1 MSFPILTAR
10 LAAEEFPTVVRNP
23 ALYWPYRWTHM
34 MLCAEVSM
42 IKRLFA
48 IAVDVMVIG
57 ITWAKAHRQIKDIHD
72 LQVSESVSMIMLR
85 DGTTITGS
93 VYL

>member
-1 MSFPILTAR
+1 
-10 LAAEEFPTVVRNP
+10 
-23 ALYWPYRWTHM
+23 M

-57 ITWAKAHRQIKDIHD
+57 ITWAKAHRQIKDIQD
-72 LQVSESVSMIMLR
+72 LQDSESVSMIMLR
-85 DGTTITGS
+85 DGTTIAGS
-93 VYL
+93 TYL